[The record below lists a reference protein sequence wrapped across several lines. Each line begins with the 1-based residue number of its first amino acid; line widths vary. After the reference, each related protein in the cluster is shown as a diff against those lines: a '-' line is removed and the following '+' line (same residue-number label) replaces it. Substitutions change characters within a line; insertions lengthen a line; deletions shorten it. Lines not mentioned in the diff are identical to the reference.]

1 MMSGGTRMIELRG
14 VNKRFAGTVAV
25 DDVSLTIP
33 DGELT
38 ILLGPSGCGKTT
50 LLRTINR
57 MTELDG
63 GEVFIDG
70 EPVSATS
77 QEELRRHIGYAIQS
91 VGLFPH
97 MTVRRNIATVP
108 RLLGWDA
115 ARIETRV
122 TELLS
127 LVGLDPG
134 QYADKKP
141 HQLSGGEA
149 QRIGVARALAADPPV
164 LLMDEPF
171 GALDPIN
178 RERLQREFAELHRT
192 LGKTVVFV
200 THDIEEAVL
209 LGDRIVLMREGRIV
223 QTGAPEELW
232 RSPSSDFVR
241 DFFGEEFGLRILSRH
256 RVADLEY
263 GPEPASGAPRV
274 SPETNL
280 RDALAIMVTEGVEE
294 VAVAEGVG
302 EISAAEGVGESAVAE
317 DGQVV
322 GGLTFRAVI
331 RGVRE
336 AT

>member
-1 MMSGGTRMIELRG
+1 MIELRN
-14 VNKRFAGTVAV
+14 VTKRYDTTVAV
-25 DDVSLTIP
+25 DDVTLTVP

-57 MTELDG
+57 MVELDA
-63 GEVFIDG
+63 GEVLIDG
-70 EPVSATS
+70 QSIRSTPPEV
-77 QEELRRHIGYAIQS
+77 LRRHIGYAIQS

-115 ARIETRV
+115 VRIEARV

-127 LVGLDPG
+127 LVGLDPAS
-134 QYADKKP
+134 YADKRP
-141 HQLSGGEA
+141 AELSGGEA

-178 RERLQREFAELHRT
+178 RERLQREFASLHRR

-223 QTGAPEELW
+223 QTGSPEELW
-232 RSPSSDFVR
+232 RGPEHQFVR
-241 DFFGEEFGLRILSRH
+241 DFFGDEFGLRILSRH
-256 RVADLEY
+256 RIADLEP
-263 GPEPASGAPRV
+263 GATPQGASARV
-274 SPETNL
+274 HLDTNL
-280 RDALAIMVTEGVEE
+280 RDALAIMVTESVER
-294 VAVAEGVG
+294 VTILDG
-302 EISAAEGVGESAVAE
+302 ER
-317 DGQVV
+317 VV
-322 GGLTFRAVI
+322 GGLSFCDIVTQV
-331 RGVRE
+331 RGSL
-336 AT
+336 

>member
-1 MMSGGTRMIELRG
+1 MIELRG
-14 VNKRFAGTVAV
+14 VTKRYDATVAV
-25 DDVSLTIP
+25 DDVSLIVP

-57 MTELDG
+57 MVEIDA
-63 GEVFIDG
+63 GEVLIDG
-70 EPVSATS
+70 TATTAVPP
-77 QEELRRHIGYAIQS
+77 QELRRHIGYAIQS

-115 ARIETRV
+115 ARIDGRV
-122 TELLS
+122 SELLS
-127 LVGLDPG
+127 LVGLDPAA
-134 QYADKKP
+134 YAEKHP
-141 HQLSGGEA
+141 NELSGGEA

-178 RERLQREFAELHRT
+178 RERLQREFAALHRR

-223 QTGAPEELW
+223 QSGSPEELW
-232 RSPSSDFVR
+232 RGPEHQFVR
-241 DFFGEEFGLRILSRH
+241 DFFGDEFGLRILSRH
-256 RVADLEY
+256 RIADLTP
-263 GPEPASGAPRV
+263 GPASGRTV
-274 SPETNL
+274 PEVRPDTNL
-280 RDALAIMVTEGVEE
+280 RDALAIMVTE
-294 VAVAEGVG
+294 
-302 EISAAEGVGESAVAE
+302 SADSV
-317 DGQVV
+317 
-322 GGLTFRAVI
+322 VI
-331 RGVRE
+331 RDDDRIIGSLSFCDIVTQVRE

>member
-1 MMSGGTRMIELRG
+1 MIELRG
-14 VNKRFAGTVAV
+14 VTKRYDATVAV
-25 DDVSLTIP
+25 DDVSLTVP

-57 MTELDG
+57 MVEIDA
-63 GEVFIDG
+63 GEVLIDG
-70 EPVSATS
+70 TATTAVPP
-77 QEELRRHIGYAIQS
+77 QELRRHIGYAIQS

-115 ARIETRV
+115 ARIDERV
-122 TELLS
+122 SELLS
-127 LVGLDPG
+127 LVGLDPAA
-134 QYADKKP
+134 YAEKRP
-141 HQLSGGEA
+141 NELSGGEA

-178 RERLQREFAELHRT
+178 RERLQREFAALHKR

-223 QTGAPEELW
+223 QSGSPEELW
-232 RSPSSDFVR
+232 RGPEHQFVR
-241 DFFGEEFGLRILSRH
+241 DFFGDEFGLRILSRH
-256 RVADLEY
+256 RIADLTP
-263 GPEPASGAPRV
+263 GAAPERAV
-274 SPETNL
+274 PEVRPDTNL
-280 RDALAIMVTEGVEE
+280 RDALAIMVTDSVDS
-294 VAVAEGVG
+294 VV
-302 EISAAEGVGESAVAE
+302 IR
-317 DGQVV
+317 DGDRIV
-322 GGLTFRAVI
+322 GGLSFCDIVTQ
-331 RGVRE
+331 VRV
-336 AT
+336 TT